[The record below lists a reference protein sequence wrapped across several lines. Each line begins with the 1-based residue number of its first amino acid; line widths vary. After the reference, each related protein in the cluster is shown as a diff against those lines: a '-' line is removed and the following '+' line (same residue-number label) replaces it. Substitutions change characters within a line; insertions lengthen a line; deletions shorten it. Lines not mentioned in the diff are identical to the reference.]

1 MIIIAGEKASPREIE
16 DMLMRHPAVAEAAV
30 VAKKDPARGEV
41 AVAFVIV
48 KENHSAKFDELR
60 DFCRDQG
67 LAQWKLPREIHF
79 IDDLPRSPTG
89 KVLKRVLVEK
99 LTG

>member
-48 KENHSAKFDELR
+48 KENHSAKFDDSSNRQR
-60 DFCRDQG
+60 DVHDGGRQSDGRGHSCPAG
-67 LAQWKLPREIHF
+67 
-79 IDDLPRSPTG
+79 
-89 KVLKRVLVEK
+89 
-99 LTG
+99 